1 MEVCAVLARQQ
12 FVEIDALQLIT
23 PEPSGRSTVPSTV
36 GRSSGIPKMRYLTDG
51 LLLLVRTASR
61 GPDDG
66 LRYET
71 GWGTAVLLILA
82 SSLALASLAWFLVG
96 VLVN

>member
-1 MEVCAVLARQQ
+1 
-12 FVEIDALQLIT
+12 
-23 PEPSGRSTVPSTV
+23 
-36 GRSSGIPKMRYLTDG
+36 MRYLTDG

-96 VLVN
+96 LLVN